1 MVKIRL
7 SRGGSK
13 KNPFYHLTVTD
24 SRNRRDGNY
33 IERIGYYNPMAKG
46 DDVPLRIDL
55 ARVDYWL
62 GKGAQ
67 PSDRVASLLKRR
79 QKEDSSNAK
88 ETAPEVSAAAVN
100 DASPDEPAEVK
111 EAPPAA

>member
-33 IERIGYYNPMAKG
+33 IERVGYYNPMAKG
-46 DDVPLRIDL
+46 DDVPLRIDVE
-55 ARVDYWL
+55 RVEYWL

-67 PSDRVASLLKRR
+67 ASDRVAGLLKRQ
-79 QKEDSSNAK
+79 QKENS
-88 ETAPEVSAAAVN
+88 SAA
-100 DASPDEPAEVK
+100 
-111 EAPPAA
+111 